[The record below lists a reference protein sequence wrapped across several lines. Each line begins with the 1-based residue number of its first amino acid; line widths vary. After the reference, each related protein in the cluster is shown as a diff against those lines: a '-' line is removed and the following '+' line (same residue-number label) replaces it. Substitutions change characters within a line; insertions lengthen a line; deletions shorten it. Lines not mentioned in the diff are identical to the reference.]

1 MRCLVVSADQLRPGD
16 WALLPLVRILIAS
29 VRRNGSRVTVITAG
43 GLPIDLGLD
52 DDVTVFR

>member
-1 MRCLVVSADQLRPGD
+1 MSADHLRPGD

-52 DDVTVFR
+52 DEVTVLR